1 MDTKH
6 VHAPLELK
14 LEGPEGSVR
23 AAFSV
28 FDVVDGD
35 GDVVLASTFT
45 PGQPVA
51 MSAWGHDWGS
61 LAVGKGIIEVTPT
74 EAIFDGQF
82 FLTTTPGRD
91 HYETVKA
98 MGDLQEYSWGFR
110 VLDAEPGTMNGQT
123 VRFIKSAE
131 IYEVSPVLIGSNR
144 QTHTLDIKSQ
154 AQRSPIDL
162 PYAEALAA
170 ALTAIK
176 AGSFDLD
183 TLDGIIE
190 RSESRSAYRTKAGR
204 VLSEA
209 NRTMLRELH
218 GYLSDHSSALGG
230 HSERLAQLLSATDPS
245 EPKGESPAAH
255 SSLALL
261 RQQFDFTRARIGAL

>member
-1 MDTKH
+1 MERK
-6 VHAPLELK
+6 ALGSPLSLK
-14 LEGPEGSVR
+14 LDGQAGEFIATFSTLNVIDLDRDVTLPGAFKDGQAVR
-23 AAFSV
+23 IAQWSHN
-28 FDVVDGD
+28 
-35 GDVVLASTFT
+35 
-45 PGQPVA
+45 
-51 MSAWGHDWGS
+51 WGA
-61 LAVGKGIIEVTPT
+61 LPVGKGIIHADTDRAWVE
-74 EAIFDGQF
+74 GSF
-82 FLTTTPGRD
+82 FTDTTHGMDTYR
-91 HYETVKA
+91 TVKQLE
-98 MGDLQEYSWGFR
+98 DLQEWSYGFE
-110 VLDAEPGTMNGQT
+110 VLDSSPGEFEGQP
-123 VRFIKSAE
+123 VRFLRALDVI
-131 IYEVSPVLIGSNR
+131 EVSPVMLGAGIG
-144 QTHTLDIKSQ
+144 THTDTIKAATS
-154 AQRSPIDL
+154 SIDL

-190 RSESRSAYRTKAGR
+190 RTESRSAYRTKAGR